1 MSIYV
6 VKKAYHLTER
16 RREIKGQT
24 KYIICTR
31 SKSQHKKAIEVCH
44 QCPDRDSCVDYQEIL
59 QTDVP
64 QAEQLELFQ
73 DEHPEFVQDE
83 QPELFYDEQPEL
95 IQDEQPEFVQD
106 AEPELVR
113 DEQPELIQALNTL
126 LDAVDKKRLG
136 PKSLKHLKKEIQEI
150 AELCR

>member
-73 DEHPEFVQDE
+73 DE
-83 QPELFYDEQPEL
+83 QPEL

>member
-1 MSIYV
+1 M
-6 VKKAYHLTER
+6 TER
-16 RREIKGQT
+16 RREIKGKT

-44 QCPDRDSCVDYQEIL
+44 QCLDRYNCDEYQEIQ
-59 QTDVP
+59 QTDAP

-83 QPELFYDEQPEL
+83 QPELFY
-95 IQDEQPEFVQD
+95 DEQPEFVQD

-126 LDAVDKKRLG
+126 LDAVDKKRFG
-136 PKSLKHLKKEIQEI
+136 PKSLRHLKKEIKEI
-150 AELCR
+150 AELYR